1 MRKLGELI
9 PYSIVT
15 IDVTTAHTTMETFVI
30 NGRGP
35 SPDGA
40 SFVASRELRDWL
52 GLSEGEIH
60 HLALTITHVPTND
73 RDAQYVC
80 TILVVFKPKS

>member
-1 MRKLGELI
+1 
-9 PYSIVT
+9 
-15 IDVTTAHTTMETFVI
+15 METFVI

-40 SFVASRELRDWL
+40 SFVAGRELRDWFNQ
-52 GLSEGEIH
+52 SEGEIH
-60 HLALTITHVPTND
+60 HLAMTITHVPNND

-80 TILVVFKPKS
+80 TILVVFKLKS